1 MEWVRFTITAVLLA
15 VSVFSFASASLG
27 VYSFGFIMNRIHA
40 SGIGDSLGL
49 STAALAVMISSGEA
63 AVILKL
69 ILIVCF
75 MWCTSPVSTH
85 FIALIEYYMNKN
97 LGDYVVREDQHD
109 AS

>member
-1 MEWVRFTITAVLLA
+1 MEWVRFAITAILLVLA
-15 VSVFSFASASLG
+15 VFCFASAVLG

-49 STAALAVMISSGEA
+49 LSAALAVMTASGEA

-69 ILIVCF
+69 VLIVGF

-85 FIALIEYYMNKN
+85 FIAQIEYYMDQTLNS
-97 LGDYVVREDQHD
+97 YVEREDQHD
-109 AS
+109 RA

>member
-1 MEWVRFTITAVLLA
+1 MEWVRFTIVALLLA
-15 VSVFSFASASLG
+15 VSVLSFATAMLG
-27 VYSFGFIMNRIHA
+27 VYIFGFIMNRIHA

-49 STAALAVMISSGEA
+49 FTAALAVMIGSGET
-63 AVILKL
+63 AVVMKL

-85 FIALIEYYMNKN
+85 FIALIEYYMDKN
-97 LGDYVVREDQHD
+97 LGSYVEREDRHD